1 MRMVK
6 KYSAVDFR
14 NKAEFGAYESV
25 PNQFTG
31 ISVPKFVPKFTL
43 HYKPHTRTLN
53 QQYLAISAGE
63 SESRIIVIRHN
74 SKVVEGQAV
83 RLNGTVYNIS
93 KVSPDENFGLNRYD
107 FVTLKKSE
115 KVGKQNG

>member
-1 MRMVK
+1 MARK
-6 KYSAVDFR
+6 QYKPTDFR

-31 ISVPKFVPKFTL
+31 VSVPKFVPKFTL

-63 SESRIIVIRHN
+63 SESRVIVIRHN
-74 SKVVEGQAV
+74 SKVAEGQSV
-83 RLNGTVYNIS
+83 RINGVIYDVDKI
-93 KVSPDENFGLNRYD
+93 SPDENFGLNRYD

-115 KVGKQNG
+115 KVGK

>member
-1 MRMVK
+1 MGRK
-6 KYSAVDFR
+6 QYKPTDFR

-43 HYKPHTRTLN
+43 HYK
-53 QQYLAISAGE
+53 
-63 SESRIIVIRHN
+63 SRVIVIRHN

>member
-1 MRMVK
+1 MARK
-6 KYSAVDFR
+6 QYKPTDFR

-25 PNQFTG
+25 ANPYTG
-31 ISVPKFVPKFTL
+31 VSVPKFVPKFTL
-43 HYKPHTRTLN
+43 HYKPYTRTLN

-74 SKVVEGQAV
+74 SKIVEGLAV
-83 RLNGTVYNIS
+83 RLNGAVYNVDKI
-93 KVSPDENFGLNRYD
+93 SPDENFGLNRYD

-115 KVGKQNG
+115 KVGK

>member
-1 MRMVK
+1 MAK
-6 KYSAVDFR
+6 NQYKPTDFR
-14 NKAEFGAYESV
+14 HKAEFGAYESV
-25 PNQFTG
+25 ANPYTG
-31 ISVPKFVPKFTL
+31 VSVPKFVPKFTL

-63 SESRIIVIRHN
+63 SESRVIVIRHN
-74 SKVVEGQAV
+74 PKVVEGQAV
-83 RLNGTVYNIS
+83 RLNGAVYNIS

>member
-1 MRMVK
+1 MGRK
-6 KYSAVDFR
+6 QYNPTDFR
-14 NKAEFGAYESV
+14 NKAEFGTYESV
-25 PNQFTG
+25 ANRYTG

-53 QQYLAISAGE
+53 QEYLAISAGE

-74 SKVVEGQAV
+74 SKVAEGQAV
-83 RLNGTVYNIS
+83 RLNGAVYNIS
-93 KVSPDENFGLNRYD
+93 KISPDENFGLNRYD

>member
-1 MRMVK
+1 MARK
-6 KYSAVDFR
+6 QYKSTDFR
-14 NKAEFGAYESV
+14 NKAEFGTYESV
-25 PNQFTG
+25 ANPFTG
-31 ISVPKFVPKFTL
+31 VSVPKFVPKFTL

-74 SKVVEGQAV
+74 SKVIEGLAV
-83 RLNGTVYNIS
+83 RLNGAVYNVDKI
-93 KVSPDENFGLNRYD
+93 SPDENFGLNRYD

-115 KVGKQNG
+115 KVGK

>member
-1 MRMVK
+1 MARK
-6 KYSAVDFR
+6 QYKPTDFR
-14 NKAEFGAYESV
+14 HKAEFGAYESV
-25 PNQFTG
+25 PNPYTG
-31 ISVPKFVPKFTL
+31 VSVPKFVPKFTL

-63 SESRIIVIRHN
+63 SESRVIVIRHN
-74 SKVVEGQAV
+74 SRVVEGQAV

>member
-1 MRMVK
+1 MVK
-6 KYSAVDFR
+6 KYAAVDFR

-25 PNQFTG
+25 SNQFTG

-74 SKVVEGQAV
+74 SKVVEGLAV
-83 RLNGTVYNIS
+83 RLNDAVYNVDKI
-93 KVSPDENFGLNRYD
+93 SPDENFGLNRYD

-115 KVGKQNG
+115 KVGK

>member
-1 MRMVK
+1 MAK
-6 KYSAVDFR
+6 TQYKPTDFR
-14 NKAEFGAYESV
+14 HKAEFGAYESV

-31 ISVPKFVPKFTL
+31 VSVPKFVSKFTL

-63 SESRIIVIRHN
+63 SESRVIVIRHN
-74 SKVVEGQAV
+74 PKVVEGQAV

>member
-1 MRMVK
+1 MARK
-6 KYSAVDFR
+6 QYKPTDFR
-14 NKAEFGAYESV
+14 NKAEFGTYEST
-25 PNQFTG
+25 PNKFTG
-31 ISVPKFVPKFTL
+31 VSVPKFVPKFTL

-74 SKVVEGQAV
+74 PKVVEGLAV
-83 RLNGTVYNIS
+83 RLNGAVYDVDKI
-93 KVSPDENFGLNRYD
+93 SPDENFGLNRYD

-115 KVGKQNG
+115 KVGK

>member
-1 MRMVK
+1 MAK
-6 KYSAVDFR
+6 IYSAVDFR
-14 NKAEFGAYESV
+14 AKADFGSYESV
-25 PNQFTG
+25 SNPYTG
-31 ISVPKFVPKFTL
+31 VSVPKFVKKFTL
-43 HYKPHTRTLN
+43 HYKSHTRTLN
-53 QQYLAISAGE
+53 QEYLAVSAGE
-63 SESRIIVIRHN
+63 SESRVIVIRHN

-115 KVGKQNG
+115 KVGKQDG

>member
-1 MRMVK
+1 MGRK
-6 KYSAVDFR
+6 QYKPTDFR

-63 SESRIIVIRHN
+63 SESRVIVIRHN
-74 SKVVEGQAV
+74 PKVAKGQAV

-115 KVGKQNG
+115 KVGKQDG

>member
-1 MRMVK
+1 MGRK
-6 KYSAVDFR
+6 QYKPTDFR

-31 ISVPKFVPKFTL
+31 VSVPKFVPKFTL

-83 RLNGTVYNIS
+83 RLNSTVYNIS

-115 KVGKQNG
+115 KVGKQDG

>member
-1 MRMVK
+1 M
-6 KYSAVDFR
+6 
-14 NKAEFGAYESV
+14 
-25 PNQFTG
+25 
-31 ISVPKFVPKFTL
+31 
-43 HYKPHTRTLN
+43 
-53 QQYLAISAGE
+53 
-63 SESRIIVIRHN
+63 
-74 SKVVEGQAV
+74 